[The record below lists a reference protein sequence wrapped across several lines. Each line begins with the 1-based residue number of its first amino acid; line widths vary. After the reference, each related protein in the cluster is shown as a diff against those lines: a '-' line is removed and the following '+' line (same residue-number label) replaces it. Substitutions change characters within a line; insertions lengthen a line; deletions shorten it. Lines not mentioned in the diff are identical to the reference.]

1 MIERGRGGAGQGAG
15 PQAAPLRGEAAQRE
29 SEEKKRG
36 FSLSSLLA
44 YLITAEGRA
53 PVQRQCP
60 YQLGFVW
67 GGIAAPGREAFRR
80 RGAGL
85 QVCSRARMCAH
96 IHGHRVSANAGLC
109 AFVSA
114 HVCISL
120 YHCVSPHSSHPCV
133 TWCVWVG
140 SKQSCSVRGGGATS
154 GGPGGAGP
162 RSPYFP
168 VGTRGWDGYVR
179 SQVTHGHG
187 RGRREGHH
195 TTWSCDPGDVYR
207 EERTCGRGG
216 QTR

>member
-140 SKQSCSVRGGGATS
+140 SKQSCSVRGGGGDKRWAWWCWSQKPVLPCGNKGMGWLREVTGHS
-154 GGPGGAGP
+154 WARQGEEGGTP
-162 RSPYFP
+162 
-168 VGTRGWDGYVR
+168 
-179 SQVTHGHG
+179 H
-187 RGRREGHH
+187 
-195 TTWSCDPGDVYR
+195 DV
-207 EERTCGRGG
+207 EL
-216 QTR
+216 